1 MGIFGRIIGS
11 GLGQAGG
18 QYFGGDKGR
27 DVGGTVGGALGSL
40 LPFKKGGR
48 VKRTGPALV
57 HKGEY
62 VLPKGVKPTKAQK
75 DKVAMLHKKK

>member
-1 MGIFGRIIGS
+1 MGWIG
-11 GLGQAGG
+11 GLLGNAAGQLGG
-18 QYFGGDKGR
+18 QYFGGDRGR
-27 DVGGTVGGALGSL
+27 DVGGTVGSALGSL

-62 VLPKGVKPTKAQK
+62 VLPKGVKPTKSQK